1 MGWRSLPVAAG
12 PRLLLL
18 LVLLQLLLAALGKV
32 QAFFP
37 AGCPLPG
44 GNSRLQHNCPRRVV
58 VTAMTSL
65 ELWADLRAASSSS
78 PCPEGATAVLI
89 RYVVG

>member
-1 MGWRSLPVAAG
+1 MGCWRSLPVAAG

-18 LVLLQLLLAALGKV
+18 LVLLLLLAALEKV

-44 GNSRLQHNCPRRVV
+44 GNSRLQHNCPRRV

-78 PCPEGATAVLI
+78 PCPEGATAVLL